1 MLNPTRSSRDK
12 SRSCHAS
19 SAEFVSTL
27 SAFSSCVR
35 NASFS
40 RPPSFTSNQTFQK
53 HQARHNIQH
62 QIFKPMDSTDRQRPK
77 GEKLS
82 SAQRRLRGRPRR
94 TAPWPLNKLA
104 GWQTGLRI
112 TRKPGN
118 NPQATLH
125 RREKTRATH
134 NAPAKEN
141 VAGTVRRSGPR
152 VEGDMLRY
160 R

>member
-94 TAPWPLNKLA
+94 TAPWPHTQHCALA
-104 GWQTGLRI
+104 CNACI
-112 TRKPGN
+112 TSPPCAAHAARKSSCGSDRRGN
-118 NPQATLH
+118 SVSPPAATSD
-125 RREKTRATH
+125 R
-134 NAPAKEN
+134 
-141 VAGTVRRSGPR
+141 
-152 VEGDMLRY
+152 
-160 R
+160 